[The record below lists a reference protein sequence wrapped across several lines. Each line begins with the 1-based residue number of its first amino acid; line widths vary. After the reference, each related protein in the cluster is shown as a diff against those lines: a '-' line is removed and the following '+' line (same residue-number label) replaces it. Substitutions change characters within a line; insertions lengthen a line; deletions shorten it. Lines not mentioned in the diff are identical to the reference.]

1 VADDEVN
8 DAPRELTKV
17 EHSDKEWRERLSREQ
32 YWVLRD
38 KGTERPFSGRYAHP
52 EFDGT
57 FRCAGC
63 GAVLFSSDDQ
73 FDSGSGWPSFTRP
86 VNADAVVLTSDRS
99 LFMRRVEVTCKAC
112 GGHLG
117 HLFKDGPRPTGERW
131 CINSLS
137 LQLDERA

>member
-17 EHSDKEWRERLSREQ
+17 ERSDKEWRERLSREQ